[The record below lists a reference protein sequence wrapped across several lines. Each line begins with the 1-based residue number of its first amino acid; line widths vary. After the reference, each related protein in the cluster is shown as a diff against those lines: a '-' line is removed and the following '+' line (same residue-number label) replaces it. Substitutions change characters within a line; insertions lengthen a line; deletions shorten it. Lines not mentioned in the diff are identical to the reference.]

1 MNRLIDF
8 ETAITDQLKLHFGT
22 RAAIEAYPEQPEN
35 YLLAHAKA
43 AILVRY
49 QASSFQEA
57 GPTVYRRSQQF
68 GIHIVTR
75 ELRGHDGAYQLIDEI
90 ESLFFNWHPVRFND
104 QLISASG
111 SAFPVRDT
119 LISRRT
125 DGWEYSVTIEI
136 KSVPFPI
143 QG

>member
-8 ETAITDQLKLHFGT
+8 ENAIIKQLQQYFST
-22 RAAIEAYPEQPEN
+22 RVAVEAYPEQPEN
-35 YLLAHAKA
+35 YILAHAKGA
-43 AILVRY
+43 VLVRY
-49 QASSFQEA
+49 QSSNYSEI
-57 GPTVYRRSQQF
+57 GPTVLRRSPQF
-68 GIHIVTR
+68 AIHIVTR

-90 ESLFFNWHPVRFND
+90 EALFFNWHPVKFD
-104 QLISASG
+104 SSLVSASG

-119 LISRRT
+119 LINRRA